1 MNSILE
7 KKKKAENELEAMVK
21 DLKEKLDKYDQDKK
35 SVLKGE
41 KNKRDAVSAKLESE
55 KKDLEEKL
63 ENISVS
69 MRYINN
75 NVFQV
80 HILLHEIQTLK
91 DLCKKNFFR
100 KICQIH
106 FEIERHFLK
115 SRSIELHY
123 TFFGDL
129 CADLD
134 PCLEG

>member
-1 MNSILE
+1 
-7 KKKKAENELEAMVK
+7 
-21 DLKEKLDKYDQDKK
+21 
-35 SVLKGE
+35 
-41 KNKRDAVSAKLESE
+41 
-55 KKDLEEKL
+55 
-63 ENISVS
+63 

-134 PCLEG
+134 PCLEGWNQAQTAKKLKCMVNISSDLFADNLA